1 MMAVRKQ
8 PAVSITTCT
17 KTSRPTTSPCAR
29 TDGPKASGMNLTDY
43 HAKYFAHELTKR
55 CSSDSLEK
63 LAGAVAGAQVDL
75 NPHQVDAAL
84 FAFNSPLSKGALI
97 ADEVG
102 LGKTI
107 EAGLVISQKWAERKR
122 RILVIVPSTLR
133 KQWYQEL
140 TEKFFLSCQLLETK
154 SYNAAVRQGNFRP
167 FEAQDKV
174 VICSYQ
180 FARKQAAD
188 VHNTAWDLVVI
199 DEAHR
204 LRNVYKPTNII
215 ANTLK
220 QALKNAP
227 TLMLTATPLQNSLL
241 ELFDFG

>member
-1 MMAVRKQ
+1 
-8 PAVSITTCT
+8 
-17 KTSRPTTSPCAR
+17 
-29 TDGPKASGMNLTDY
+29 MNITDY

-84 FAFNSPLSKGALI
+84 FAFRSPLSQGALL

-122 RILVIVPSTLR
+122 RILVITPSNLR
-133 KQWYQEL
+133 KQWHQEL
-140 TEKFFLSCQLLETK
+140 TEKFFLPCAILESR
-154 SYNAAVRQGNFRP
+154 SYNAAVKKGRFRP
-167 FEAQDKV
+167 FEETDTV

-180 FARKQAAD
+180 FARNKAAD
-188 VHNTAWDLVVI
+188 VHNLPWDLVVI

-204 LRNVYKPTNII
+204 LRNVYKPSNI
-215 ANTLK
+215 
-220 QALKNAP
+220 
-227 TLMLTATPLQNSLL
+227 
-241 ELFDFG
+241 